1 MLCHGRDDWWNTH
14 LAFSEDGLTW
24 SSGASGAAVATD
36 PNVTLADGSVRH
48 FTNRERPQNFHNES
62 TGAPAL
68 LFNGVCPG
76 LKYTYGYTIAQGI
89 VQE

>member
-1 MLCHGRDDWWNTH
+1 MQCHGRDDWWDTH

-24 SSGASGAAVATD
+24 SSGAAVATD

-48 FTNRERPQNFHNES
+48 FTNRERPQIFHNES

-68 LFNGVCPG
+68 LFNGVLTRG
-76 LKYTYGYTIAQGI
+76 
-89 VQE
+89 

>member
-1 MLCHGRDDWWNTH
+1 MSDNSVHPFKMPTTAW
-14 LAFSEDGLTW
+14 SEDGLTW
-24 SSGASGAAVATD
+24 SSGAAVATD
-36 PNVTLADGSVRH
+36 PNITLADGSVHH
-48 FTNRERPQNFHNES
+48 FTNRERPQIFHNES